1 MLSHQSLEWV
11 EHLSQ
16 GTETDLKIPTQ
27 HRGSIIRV
35 IHYYISS
42 QTKPVELNPFP
53 FFCLTRCQTRLTLI
67 SLQNLGLPNWSS
79 PLWVLHFSTQSR
91 LKRPTTIKS
100 SSLWYSHC
108 LFYFSSH
115 QKFRP
120 IEYHIFIGIR
130 TGQDRT
136 DLWTFFLTINILS
149 KDLIHSTNIYKNI

>member
-1 MLSHQSLEWV
+1 MNRFFYWSIY
-11 EHLSQ
+11 EHPL
-16 GTETDLKIPTQ
+16 PTRRIEDQ
-27 HRGSIIRV
+27 QYVGSTTILPN
-35 IHYYISS
+35 
-42 QTKPVELNPFP
+42 QTLGTKPLS
-53 FFCLTRCQTRLTLI
+53 RCQTRLTLT

-79 PLWVLHFSTQSR
+79 PLWVFHFSTQSR

-136 DLWTFFLTINILS
+136 DLWTFFFVFGNSSSDFLV
-149 KDLIHSTNIYKNI
+149 